1 MPTNTAAVLQFP
13 SAPRSLEPPDCE
25 ARERALDVTASW
37 IVEAP
42 AGSGKTGLLMQRYL
56 KLLAH
61 ESVAQPEEIL
71 AITFTRKA
79 TAELRERVLA
89 QLEAAR
95 APASPDAPLS
105 AFDAA
110 SRALAIDALKRNA
123 ARNWGLLDRTQRL
136 NIRTIDSVCAEI
148 ATTLPLL
155 SGSGAPR
162 TPSPDPEP
170 LYRLAA
176 QRALMQLGGADAA
189 LSAAIR
195 NVLLHRDGSLADC
208 ETLLARMLAAREQWG
223 DLVPLGAQLDDKTL
237 EKEVRPKLERALE
250 QIVCAGLTRAAK
262 AMPPDMLIAVSWLA
276 ARLAHQPGY
285 KGAPSPIFICA
296 GKHEPPEAHVAHLDH
311 WNALIH
317 LLLKPSD
324 GDWRI
329 GFAKNHLGFEIDRS
343 DVALLKQL
351 IEEVRED
358 DTLREALC
366 SVRCLPPAHY
376 PDEQWAVAKSLFRLL
391 VRALAELKVLFSER
405 QQCDFT
411 ELAIAAREALRA
423 ENGATD
429 FASAA
434 GSTLRHLLVDEMQD
448 TSSSQYDLIAM
459 LTRSWDGHSQTVFL
473 VGDPKQSIY
482 LFRQARV
489 ERFLRA
495 MREEQL
501 GEINLGALHLTANF
515 RSQATLVENFNR
527 DFGRI
532 FPLPGDE
539 GNADGQALDVPFV
552 HADFVRDASPVAAG
566 LVWNT
571 SILGGPGD
579 DASALPDAKRER
591 RLHANEEARHIR
603 SVVETWRARPLP
615 EGRTQ
620 PWRIAILARA
630 RTHFAQIIAEFD
642 RPGPSGDTVPF
653 RALDTEPLGE
663 RPEVLDALALTR
675 ALLHHADRVAWLA
688 VLHAPWC
695 GLGVADLLA
704 LSGGGVPEAATEALP
719 AVVATRR
726 DLLSPDGRKQFDRAW
741 PILEDALAQR
751 GRTSTATWVEHTW
764 RSLGGDVSLTA
775 QQLANVG
782 LFLSALREVEEPG
795 GRVDLALLTGRM
807 RRLYAEPRSGTNV
820 VDLST
825 IHNAKGLE
833 WDVVLVPA
841 LERPG
846 QTSRS
851 EFLNWLELDSSHVDS
866 TDEEMA
872 HVILAPIWGK
882 GDQPDALHKWLTS
895 IRSAREAAEHKR
907 LYYVACTRA
916 REELH
921 LFAAATRKKD
931 GQLYAKAG
939 TLLQAA
945 WPAALPHFERDT
957 GSGTGI
963 STTAEMF
970 VGAFVDQFAE
980 NAETFAIAA
989 GAAPAP
995 VRRPLLQRLPLS
1007 FDPHQRFA
1015 AAAAQRLPYT
1025 PAAALRQRPNFDRPE
1040 GSFAVRAFGNVV
1052 HRYLQVLAARLEQ
1065 DSDADALLAEL
1076 PAWIPRLTAS
1086 LRSEG
1091 LAPAT
1096 LDRLAQRSLLAL
1108 QQALHDEIG
1117 RWILSHH
1124 TASRSE
1130 QTLHLA
1136 AEDSG
1141 EMRIDR
1147 TFLAGRDLRSE
1158 GSSHLWIVDF
1168 KTTEQG
1174 SRSPELFAE
1183 QEKSKYEAQLESYA
1197 HAQRAV
1203 PGAPAAV
1210 VLGLYYP
1217 LVPRLIYWTT
1227 GSDL

>member
-1 MPTNTAAVLQFP
+1 
-13 SAPRSLEPPDCE
+13 
-25 ARERALDVTASW
+25 
-37 IVEAP
+37 
-42 AGSGKTGLLMQRYL
+42 
-56 KLLAH
+56 
-61 ESVAQPEEIL
+61 
-71 AITFTRKA
+71 
-79 TAELRERVLA
+79 
-89 QLEAAR
+89 LEAAR
-95 APASPDAPLS
+95 APTLLDAPLS
-105 AFDAA
+105 KFDIA
-110 SRALAIDALKRNA
+110 SRGFAIDALKRDA
-123 ARNWGLLDRTQRL
+123 ALNWGLLDRPQRL

-148 ATTLPLL
+148 AITLPLL

-162 TPSPDPEP
+162 TPSPDSEP

-176 QRALMQLGGADAA
+176 QRALMQLGGPDAA

-223 DLVPLGAQLDDKTL
+223 DLVPLGARLDDEAL

-262 AMPPDMLIAVSWLA
+262 AMPPDMLIALSWLA
-276 ARLAHQPGY
+276 ARLSHQPGY
-285 KGAPSPIFICA
+285 KGATSPIFICA
-296 GKHEPPEAHVAHLDH
+296 GKHDPPEAHVAHLEH

-329 GFAKNHLGFEIDRS
+329 GLARNHLGFEIDKS

-358 DTLREALC
+358 GTLREALC
-366 SVRCLPPAHY
+366 AVRCLPPAHY
-376 PDEQWAVAKSLFRLL
+376 PDEQWVVAKALFRLL
-391 VRALAELKVLFSER
+391 VRALAELKVLFAER

-411 ELAIAAREALRA
+411 ELAMAAREALRA

-448 TSSSQYDLIAM
+448 TSSSQYELIAM
-459 LTRSWDGHSQTVFL
+459 LSRSWDGHSQTLFL

-495 MREEQL
+495 MREERL
-501 GEINLGALHLTANF
+501 GEIKLGALHLTANF
-515 RSQATLVENFNR
+515 RSQATLVKNFNR

-539 GNADGQALDVPFV
+539 GSAGSQALDVPFV
-552 HADFVRDASPVAAG
+552 HADFVRDVSPVAAG

-571 SILGGPGD
+571 SILGGAGD
-579 DASALPDAKRER
+579 DGSTLANAKHER
-591 RLHANEEARHIR
+591 RMHALEEARYVR
-603 SVVETWRARPLP
+603 SVVEIWRARPLP
-615 EGRTQ
+615 EGRAQ
-620 PWRIAILARA
+620 PWRIAVLARA
-630 RTHFAQIIAEFD
+630 RTHFAHIIAEFD

-653 RALDTEPLGE
+653 RALEIEQLGE
-663 RPEVLDALALTR
+663 RPEVLDTLALTC
-675 ALLHHADRVAWLA
+675 ALLHPADRVAWLA

-695 GLGVADLLA
+695 GLGIADLLA
-704 LSGGGVPEAATEALP
+704 LSGGGIPEAAAEALP
-719 AVVATRR
+719 AVVAARR
-726 DLLSPDGRKQFDRAW
+726 DLLSPDGRKHFDRAW

-751 GRTSTATWVEHTW
+751 GRTSTATWVERTW

-782 LFLSALREVEEPG
+782 LFLTALREVEEPG
-795 GRVDLALLTGRM
+795 GRVDLALLAGSV
-807 RRLYAEPRSGTNV
+807 RRLYAEPRSGSDA
-820 VDLST
+820 VDLTT

-841 LERPG
+841 LERRG

-851 EFLNWLELDSSHVDS
+851 EFLNWLELDSSD
-866 TDEEMA
+866 DEMA

-882 GDQPDALHKWLTS
+882 GGQPDALHKWLTGV
-895 IRSAREAAEHKR
+895 RSAREAAEHKR

-921 LFAAATRKKD
+921 LFGAATRKKD
-931 GQLYAKAG
+931 GQLYAKPG

-945 WPAALPHFERDT
+945 WPAALPNFERDT
-957 GSGTGI
+957 GSGTAI

-970 VGAFVDQFAE
+970 GRAFADRFRDSAQ
-980 NAETFAIAA
+980 TFAIAA
-989 GAAPAP
+989 GAVPET
-995 VRRPLLQRLPLS
+995 RLLLQRLPLS

-1015 AAAAQRLPYT
+1015 AATAQRLPYT
-1025 PAAALRQRPNFDRPE
+1025 PAAALRQGPTFDRPE

-1052 HRYLQVLAARLEQ
+1052 HRYLQVLTARLEQ
-1065 DSDADALLAEL
+1065 DFDADTLLAEL
-1076 PAWIPRLTAS
+1076 PAWVTRLTAS

-1108 QQALHDEIG
+1108 QQALHDETG
-1117 RWILSHH
+1117 RWILSPHA
-1124 TASRSE
+1124 ASHSE
-1130 QTLHLA
+1130 QALHLGT
-1136 AEDSG
+1136 EESG

-1147 TFLAGRDLRSE
+1147 TFLAGPDPLSE

-1183 QEKSKYEAQLESYA
+1183 QEKAKYGAQLATYA
-1197 HAQRAV
+1197 KAKRAV
-1203 PGAPAAV
+1203 PGAPSNV

-1217 LVPRLIYWTT
+1217 LVPHLIYWTAP
-1227 GSDL
+1227 